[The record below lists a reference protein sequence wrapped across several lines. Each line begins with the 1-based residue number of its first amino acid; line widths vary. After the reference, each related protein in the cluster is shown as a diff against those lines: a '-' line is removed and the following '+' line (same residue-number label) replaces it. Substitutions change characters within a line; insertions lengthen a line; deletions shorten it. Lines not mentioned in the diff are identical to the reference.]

1 MKFKLA
7 KKIGSYD
14 NFLVEN
20 QVVTDASVKSSA
32 SRESIITDVNTII
45 TSLETLSKNMV
56 EDLETINDLHIDEKT
71 KKTNAGKMS
80 QFAADFIFY
89 GPKYAK
95 LQKKVT
101 TMTMNAEDL
110 KFAARGEEDKNKK
123 AALNDKAVAVKG
135 QVKELQK
142 SIDDKA
148 TERGPWVAKTLSA
161 TKIQGQLDILKH
173 ITGLTDDPE
182 DKRSLQE
189 RMKDLNGRMQE
200 ELAALKEL
208 KKNNESDPDVK
219 AHQAEQ
225 EAKPK
230 TEKATATA
238 ESAKVNEEVT
248 YEEVLAEINEEFE
261 VTEEMLAEN
270 KFMDWLIYARRYRKL
285 QKKINAMKMNSH
297 DLGFAAAN
305 LGRSVENADKKS
317 ALNDKKRMLDSQIAE
332 LQDALDDKIKERG
345 PYVKKVVDKTR
356 IEGQIELIKHM
367 SGQSD
372 DPEEIRSLKQRMAD
386 LKKREAEELEAMKD
400 YERRAEA
407 EATDVKGDDETLRLK
422 AVLDDARETLRQID
436 KKQNP
441 VAYAEADI
449 EVAQADLNYKV
460 EKGDRDGV
468 ATAQEKVA
476 KKQEALKNAM
486 DAEANVNQSPAQT
499 TGATTTDDTGAPT
512 QDNKQAEIT
521 AIENEIKDFD
531 NSILSTQNEI
541 TKMEAKLK
549 EAETE
554 RSRATDPTSF
564 DTKINALK
572 LDITGYKEDIKN
584 LQGQKA
590 VLVKKLQAVT
600 SNNESVEINEG
611 KWANIMKGVRKSE
624 TGPWTIVAIEGKKV
638 IGQDTIEIQD
648 AIPAGYEAMKREYP
662 KAKLHIED
670 ATGQVVWNESIA
682 WNMSDRAIA
691 AGLTELAESIATKED
706 WQLDGTKLYTIFESE
721 IRKAEAANSLNESRY
736 TTLSIKD
743 RMNKLI

>member
-20 QVVTDASVKSSA
+20 QVTISAPTASTPG
-32 SRESIITDVNTII
+32 RDSIIRDCDSII
-45 TSLETLSKNMV
+45 TSLETLSKNLV

-71 KKTNAGKMS
+71 KDTNIGKMS

-89 GPKYAK
+89 GPKYSK

-101 TMTMNAEDL
+101 TMAMNAEDL
-110 KFAARGEEDKNKK
+110 KFAARGEEDKNRK
-123 AALNDKAVAVKG
+123 AALNDKAAAVKG

-173 ITGLTDDPE
+173 MTGLTDDPE

-208 KKNNESDPDVK
+208 KKKNEGDTDVQ
-219 AHQAEQ
+219 AHQAKQ
-225 EAKPK
+225 ENKSGK
-230 TEKATATA
+230 NSSN
-238 ESAKVNEEVT
+238 ESVEVNEEVT

-305 LGRSVENADKKS
+305 LGRSMENADKKS

-372 DPEEIRSLKQRMAD
+372 DPAEIRSLKQRMAD

-400 YERRAEA
+400 YERRADA
-407 EATDVKGDDETLRLK
+407 EAIDVKGDDETLRLK

-441 VAYAEADI
+441 VAYAEADL

-499 TGATTTDDTGAPT
+499 TGATTTDNTGAPT

-564 DTKINALK
+564 DAKINSLK

-648 AIPAGYEAMKREYP
+648 AIPAGYEAMKREHP

-691 AGLTELAESIATKED
+691 AGLTELAESIAIKED
-706 WQLDGTKLYTIFESE
+706 WQLDGTKLYTILESE
-721 IRKAEAANSLNESRY
+721 IRKAEATNSLNESRY

>member
-20 QVVTDASVKSSA
+20 QVTISAPTASTPG
-32 SRESIITDVNTII
+32 RDSIIRDCDSII
-45 TSLETLSKNMV
+45 TSLETLSKNLV

-71 KKTNAGKMS
+71 KDTNIGKMS

-89 GPKYAK
+89 GPKYSK

-101 TMTMNAEDL
+101 TMAMNAEDL
-110 KFAARGEEDKNKK
+110 KFAARGEEDKNRK
-123 AALNDKAVAVKG
+123 AALNDKAAAVKG

-173 ITGLTDDPE
+173 MTGLTDDPE

-208 KKNNESDPDVK
+208 KKKNEGDADFQ
-219 AHQAEQ
+219 AHQAKQ
-225 EAKPK
+225 ENKSGK
-230 TEKATATA
+230 KSSN
-238 ESAKVNEEVT
+238 ESVEVNEEVT
-248 YEEVLAEINEEFE
+248 YEEVLAEINEDFE

-305 LGRSVENADKKS
+305 LGRSMENADKKS

-372 DPEEIRSLKQRMAD
+372 DPAEIRSLKQRMVD

-441 VAYAEADI
+441 AAYAEADI

-499 TGATTTDDTGAPT
+499 TGATTTDDTGVPT

-691 AGLTELAESIATKED
+691 AGLTELAESIAIKED
-706 WQLDGTKLYTIFESE
+706 WQLDGTKLYTILESE
-721 IRKAEAANSLNESRY
+721 IRKAEATNSLNESRY